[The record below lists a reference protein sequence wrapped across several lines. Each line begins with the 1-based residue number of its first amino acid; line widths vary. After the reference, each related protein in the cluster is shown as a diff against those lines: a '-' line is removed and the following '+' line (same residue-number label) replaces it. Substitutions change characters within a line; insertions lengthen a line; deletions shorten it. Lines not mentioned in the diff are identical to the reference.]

1 VKLDGSS
8 FKKGK
13 FADLFCNMKK
23 LILITLILFV
33 SLGTHAQV
41 DKKAQSLLNEISAK
55 YKKYKSIKAQFAYT
69 LESQA
74 SKVKQTQKGTLHLKG
89 NKFKVE
95 VANKEITCDSKTVW
109 TYSATENEVQINN
122 YTPNENGFNPAQ
134 IFTMYD
140 KGFIYKFVDE
150 KVENGKTI
158 AQIELTPTDKTK
170 KFFKVKL
177 FIDKVGKQIVR
188 SSVYD
193 KNGNIYTYEVQSFQG
208 DVVVNDSFFTFDKS
222 KHPNCE
228 VNDLR

>member
-1 VKLDGSS
+1 
-8 FKKGK
+8 
-13 FADLFCNMKK
+13 MKK
-23 LILITLILFV
+23 PIIILIAILFSI
-33 SLGTHAQV
+33 SLNAQV
-41 DKKAQSLLNEISAK
+41 DKKAQTLLNELSVK

-69 LESQA
+69 LESKS

-109 TYSATENEVQINN
+109 TYSPTDNEVQINN
-122 YTPNENGFNPAQ
+122 YNPNENGFNPAQ
-134 IFTMYD
+134 IFTMYE
-140 KGFIYKFVDE
+140 KGFIYKFVEE
-150 KVENGKTI
+150 KMENGKTI
-158 AQIELTPTDKTK
+158 AQIELTPTDKNK

-177 FIDKVGKQIVR
+177 FIDKTAKQIVR

-193 KNGNIYTYEVQSFQG
+193 KNGNVYTYEVQSFQG
-208 DVVVNDSFFTFDKS
+208 DVALNDSFFTFDPA